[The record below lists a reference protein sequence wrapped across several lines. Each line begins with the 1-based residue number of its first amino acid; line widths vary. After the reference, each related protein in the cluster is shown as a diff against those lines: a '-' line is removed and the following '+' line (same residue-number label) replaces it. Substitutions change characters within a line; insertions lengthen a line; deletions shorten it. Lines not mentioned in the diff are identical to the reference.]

1 MIEPGQFQ
9 VNEAWIAFQL
19 NNIPVLTEADGDFD
33 VIAIMDA
40 ASGYILCTEFVP
52 VGSAEPSQLESKRLL
67 KSGQSQKKLFPKT
80 LYIPDN
86 QVAENLSL
94 EAERCGIAVFRVP
107 EEQLLVFISEARDG
121 FQEHVSRGGT
131 Q

>member
-1 MIEPGQFQ
+1 VIEPSQFQ

-19 NNIPVLTEADGDFD
+19 NNIPVLTEEDGDFD

-40 ASGYILCTEFVP
+40 ASGYILATEFVP

-67 KSGQSQKKLFPKT
+67 KSGQSQKNLFPKT

-86 QVAENLSL
+86 QVAEKLSL
-94 EAERCGIAVFRVP
+94 EAEHCGIAVFRVP

>member
-40 ASGYILCTEFVP
+40 ASGYILGTEFVP

-67 KSGQSQKKLFPKT
+67 KSGQSQKNPFPKT

-107 EEQLLVFISEARDG
+107 EEQLLVFINEARDG

>member
-107 EEQLLVFISEARDG
+107 EEQLLVFINEARDG

>member
-121 FQEHVSRGGT
+121 FREHVSRGGT